1 MINAIVQN
9 KHGETAVIDLTVHY
23 HEIYKKLQSLGY
35 YGSPERLLLRDEED
49 EEYSVKLY
57 SDSDIGNSMILLL
70 NERDCLYDA
79 YLLDLAVT
87 NAREE
92 IKTDLEQNLLH
103 GQYTTFSEVLDDI
116 NQMKIAAAE
125 TRLTFFCPLEAT
137 IYDDEGYY
145 SPASN
150 YTISDNRDKIENMLG
165 IEQVPDLGDMAEYV
179 GEHSGI
185 GNKLIYAVWGLEE
198 IRGEVLS
205 LRRAAFL
212 PSFSNARFGSF
223 STNRFRHHS
232 RFFRFFHSRALCL
245 ILPPLPAGAHHRT
258 WLSLPP

>member
-9 KHGETAVIDLTVHY
+9 KQGETAVIDLTVHY
-23 HEIYKKLQSLGY
+23 HEIYKELQSLGY

-70 NERDCLYDA
+70 NERVSLYDA

-150 YTISDNRDKIENMLG
+150 YTISDNRDKIEDMLG
-165 IEQVPDLGDMAEYV
+165 IEQLPDLGDMAQYIL
-179 GEHSGI
+179 G
-185 GNKLIYAVWGLEE
+185 KLLY
-198 IRGEVLS
+198 RGEIIPQDLEWAVGYLERSAAQDNPYAAYSRKKKAVLNV
-205 LRRAAFL
+205 FM
-212 PSFSNARFGSF
+212 P
-223 STNRFRHHS
+223 
-232 RFFRFFHSRALCL
+232 
-245 ILPPLPAGAHHRT
+245 
-258 WLSLPP
+258 